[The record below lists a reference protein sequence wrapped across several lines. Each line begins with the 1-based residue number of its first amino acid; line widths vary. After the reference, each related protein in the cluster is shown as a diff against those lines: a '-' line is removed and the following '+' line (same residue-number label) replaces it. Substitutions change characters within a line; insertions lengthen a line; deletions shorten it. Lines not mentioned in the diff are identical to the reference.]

1 MAKGYPIFAALRPD
15 EVDDTTPEERAAVST
30 LDLNTF
36 ARQFP
41 NLAMDYIA
49 KEFNKG
55 KRFNAHNRRIEYDRH
70 LKALRVVF
78 GGPKEEQK

>member
-1 MAKGYPIFAALRPD
+1 MAKGYPIFAALNPN

-30 LDLNTF
+30 VDLAAF
-36 ARQFP
+36 AKVFP

-49 KEFNKG
+49 QEYNKG
-55 KRFNAHNRRIEYDRH
+55 KRFNAHNRRIEHERH

-78 GGPKEEQK
+78 GGPKEDK